1 MVATGGTLW
10 SKLMSVGCMNL
21 INDPVAKLLVAGGGE
36 KQVLVFRTSEAM
48 GQPVNGEEGRARAA
62 QSAMLTLLQHSTPTL
77 SSIPIITYRL
87 VINPYRTLHD
97 AGQTFG

>member
-48 GQPVNGEEGRARAA
+48 GHQR
-62 QSAMLTLLQHSTPTL
+62 
-77 SSIPIITYRL
+77 
-87 VINPYRTLHD
+87 
-97 AGQTFG
+97 